1 MSLDQSCVLHLTLDD
16 NANNYVITDSSV
28 YKNHGVYADG
38 AGAAWYTSFHQDA
51 DPKRGVGALTFD
63 GAASYIK
70 IPDDSSIQL
79 GTDDCSL
86 SFYLKGA
93 LGDLGNDD
101 YIFYKG
107 ADFYAKTTGSPNDT
121 FLITFGCGGTRELL
135 SSNYFDGTWHH
146 VAFLRIAGTLK
157 VFRDY
162 VEDTTDPLVG
172 TAANMSYSGADLFF
186 GAKVTDS
193 NFSKIS
199 LDEIK
204 FCNDGFAAIEKSV
217 YVLLS
222 DDACIIE
229 AAGNRIYPMVVPQGA
244 NLPAI
249 TYQILSTV
257 GISVLSGPTNLK
269 ERRLQINCWAETYD
283 AAEALAHKVG
293 RALDGYRNTAE
304 DVKIWGIELIDEGDV
319 LADHKSAQV
328 LRRYGRRLDFRIH
341 YRELTI

>member
-1 MSLDQSCVLHLTLDD
+1 MSLNQSCVLHLTLDNYTGNYGVLD
-16 NANNYVITDSSV
+16 SSIYGNDAVFTDGLGEGFYCANNQDS
-28 YKNHGVYADG
+28 
-38 AGAAWYTSFHQDA
+38 
-51 DPKRGVGALTFD
+51 DPKRGTGALTFD
-63 GAASYIK
+63 GSFTYLK
-70 IPDDSSIQL
+70 VPDHSSIQL

-86 SFYLKGA
+86 SFYLKGT
-93 LGDLGNDD
+93 LNDLGTDD
-101 YIFYKG
+101 HIFYKG
-107 ADFYAKTTGSPNDT
+107 TNFQLYLTGSPNEV
-121 FLITFGCGGTRELL
+121 LLLYFGCGDTRELI
-135 SSNYFDGTWHH
+135 SADYFDGVWHH
-146 VAFLRIAGTLK
+146 VAILRIAGTLK

-172 TAANMSYSGADLFF
+172 IAESMSYDGADLFF
-186 GAKVTDS
+186 GAKTTEL
-193 NFSKIS
+193 NHSKIS

-222 DDACIIE
+222 DDACVIE
-229 AAGNRIYPMVVPQGA
+229 AAGSRIYPMVVPQGA
-244 NLPAI
+244 SLPAI

-257 GISVLSGPTNLK
+257 GISVMAGPTNLK
-269 ERRLQINCWAETYD
+269 ERRLQINCWAETYA
-283 AAEALAHKVG
+283 AAEALAHKIG
-293 RALDGYRNTAE
+293 RALNGYRDTAE